1 MGFVFNS
8 ETGKYEWVQSSFTPA
23 NPELER
29 QAADDYELRRREAS
43 QPIVDKAM
51 QQPTITA
58 RDEQS
63 MARIGAD
70 ISAAERKVAPPPKIP
85 GVVTELDVAG
95 SKRPIVSE
103 AEGMQR
109 PISAQEVIAKTE
121 VRQPTPEQQQAQL
134 IQLQNQ
140 IIAKEQVKY
149 EEQKKQIEARIAP
162 SGVQSGDMRKMY
174 IASANPAATPYVLE
188 ANKNTFDAA
197 NGLTNREVTP
207 DELRTSLESLPKEDL
222 SSFSG
227 KSKVHVTGFSQQA
240 TASDY
245 RFKVAVENDFK
256 NGKAKADVALA
267 ALGRTPTLAEWNKIV
282 NDSYSIVTRATARLD
297 MPQDILEKM
306 GVDEANRIPYAASLV
321 RDKGI
326 TPIEAEARA
335 NKKDATTTPE
345 YKAWVQKQEPGSF
358 YKGAKGVPVMRE
370 WSEGQYKA
378 EAAKQAL
385 ETHKQRLIAGYK
397 LDPKDTTVK
406 ELYNS
411 NGGTDV
417 INFAEK
423 DATFDPAK
431 QWKGNVKAN
440 IVTNTSTTALDSV
453 SKAAMENIKTQGMG
467 ESIDSAIRAGVKSGA
482 LKGLD
487 KADAYTSFAT
497 KVLGKMREMNEAK
510 NEEVRN
516 NVRENVAA
524 SVGSL
529 YNLISETDKDG
540 NVKANPNTFHGFVPA
555 EALGMVSKYGV
566 NYGNVN
572 EKARE
577 ILESTLGLTP
587 DSIEGMTQKRQLALG
602 DVNKMS
608 PEVAA
613 AYNFVKGHLENGL
626 AQWAGR
632 EAVTQEKR
640 SKDQLVRDQVTQTN
654 AKNGLITEWTQDAD
668 DKWTAV
674 TFDNSTEA
682 AEYRKSSDE
691 QKRNIRA
698 LRDDIEKDRRVK
710 QIAIVDEVERL
721 KGGYVKIPTVVE
733 MKTNMLGEQVPVFK
747 DKYVPAKTEEDF
759 DAAWDYGVQQFG
771 DHPEL
776 MKQFKDQFD
785 KTKKETQEKFVAE
798 YKIPEPNW
806 ARKLLGK
813 QFKGYEKYTPQ
824 EVANIVSEIA
834 NMEGNPAENA
844 KLQEYEKFLPGITKY
859 AFEEGSDVFRK
870 LGEPKLAKNP
880 ETEQTAKTVDPLEGR
895 TGTLNGKKVI
905 RRNGKWEEV

>member
-1 MGFVFNS
+1 MGFVFNA
-8 ETGKYEWVQSSFTPA
+8 ETGKYEWQQSSFTPA

-29 QAADDYELRRREAS
+29 QAADDYELRRKEAS
-43 QPIVDKAM
+43 QPIVDRAM
-51 QQPTITA
+51 QQPAITA

-63 MARIGAD
+63 MAQIGAD

-85 GVVTELDVAG
+85 GVVTELDVTG

-121 VRQPTPEQQQAQL
+121 ARQPTPEQQQAQL

-297 MPQDILEKM
+297 MPQDMLEKM
-306 GVDEANRIPYAASLV
+306 SIDEANKIPYAASLV

-335 NKKDATTTPE
+335 NEKDATTTPE

-358 YKGAKGVPVMRE
+358 YKDEKGRPKMRE
-370 WSEGQYKA
+370 WTEGQYKA

-397 LDPKDTTVK
+397 LDPKDKTVK

-440 IVTNTSTTALDSV
+440 IVTNTSTTALDTV

-529 YNLISETDKDG
+529 YSLISETDEDG
-540 NVKANPNTFHGFVPA
+540 NVRENPTTFHGFVPA

-587 DSIEGMTQKRQLALG
+587 DSIEGMTLKRQLALG

-613 AYNFVKGHLENGL
+613 AYNFVKGYLENGL
-626 AQWAGR
+626 AQWSGR
-632 EAVTQEKR
+632 EAVHQIEEQKR
-640 SKDQLVRDQVTQTN
+640 EAWKESRRQAN
-654 AKNGLITEWTQDAD
+654 ATSGLITDFIKD
-668 DKWTAV
+668 INGNDKEI
-674 TFDNSTEA
+674 TFRNATELQA
-682 AEYRKSSDE
+682 WKGMDTEVRARVAE
-691 QKRNIRA
+691 QKEVDA
-698 LRDDIEKDRRVK
+698 KDFAVK
-710 QIAIVDEVERL
+710 QVAVKKDIERL
-721 KGGYVKIPTVVE
+721 KQGQGRIDVLVKETSPYGMPIQSYKPQFG
-733 MKTNMLGEQVPVFK
+733 KAA
-747 DKYVPAKTEEDF
+747 YEED
-759 DAAWDYGVQQFG
+759 WDRMYDYLVQEYSG
-771 DHPEL
+771 HPEL
-776 MKQFKDQFD
+776 WNQAENQWNESHDKWMMDIAKSNKWVKGTGFMGLGRKEDISVETVYNAMKEMSKLEGVTTESRITDALDKLKKDFPEIEQFMLRKGGATKDTALT
-785 KTKKETQEKFVAE
+785 KTPVEEANTPAVGTEKSG
-798 YKIPEPNW
+798 YK
-806 ARKLLGK
+806 
-813 QFKGYEKYTPQ
+813 FKG
-824 EVANIVSEIA
+824 
-834 NMEGNPAENA
+834 GNPADKNNW
-844 KLQEYEKFLPGITKY
+844 EKI
-859 AFEEGSDVFRK
+859 
-870 LGEPKLAKNP
+870 
-880 ETEQTAKTVDPLEGR
+880 
-895 TGTLNGKKVI
+895 
-905 RRNGKWEEV
+905 